1 MKRIL
6 FSLLLICSV
15 LISTN
20 VIGQYYNV
28 AFTKGT
34 GNSLECRLIS
44 TNIGITTSQTMGFG
58 VVNSWTNTAP
68 GGTYTAPLDVFS
80 FGQYWVT
87 PTLFNPMSISINA
100 GYTGLVHNPHGY
112 DVSLRLALEFMP
124 GSLQPIVFWGPY
136 TTIPA
141 FSDATLFIPA
151 GSCTYTATPP
161 TISSFFDANGFP
173 TPVSLIL
180 AD

>member
-6 FSLLLICSV
+6 FSLLLTCSV

-28 AFTKGT
+28 AFTKGVQ
-34 GNSLECRLIS
+34 NSATCRLTS
-44 TNIGITTSQTMGFG
+44 TNIGITTSQTMGMG

-68 GGTYTAPLDVFS
+68 GGTYSAPADVFS
-80 FGQYWVT
+80 FGEYWVT
-87 PTLFNPMSISINA
+87 PTIFNPMSIIINA
-100 GYTGLVHNPHGY
+100 GYTGLVHNPNGFA
-112 DVSLRLALEFMP
+112 VTVRFALEFMP
-124 GSLQPIVFWGPY
+124 SSLQPIVYWGSY
-136 TTIPA
+136 VTIPA
-141 FSDATLFIPA
+141 GSDATLTIPA

-161 TISSFFDANGFP
+161 TISSFFDADGFP
-173 TPVSLIL
+173 TPVELIL